1 MPLQPQIAENV
12 LALME
17 GEPELTQTQ
26 AVILKMAAALL
37 WQDELPESVWSLDKE
52 DIDPRLQINM
62 DEWELIPDRFEMT
75 RGVVCPKEWA
85 TPNRIKR
92 GELWESK
99 FNELIA
105 SDMERQAAMKLAS
118 QLVKEKI
125 INDQKGQNT
134 RREDR

>member
-1 MPLQPQIAENV
+1 MPLQPQIAENA

-85 TPNRIKR
+85 TPTRIKR